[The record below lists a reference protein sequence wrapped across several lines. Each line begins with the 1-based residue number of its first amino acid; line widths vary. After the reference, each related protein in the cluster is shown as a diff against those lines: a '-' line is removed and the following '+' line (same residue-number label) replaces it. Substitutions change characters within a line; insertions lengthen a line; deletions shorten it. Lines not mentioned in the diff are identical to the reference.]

1 MTKEYCNQLKDFF
14 IAECDNLKIAP
25 ELRRYLIKNAF
36 GDSSFYTFLPLE
48 IYSICG
54 KREDGIKNVMQLS
67 VYSYLYLAAIL
78 YFDKIVDNK
87 SKKIEPREAA
97 TFLFEIKEYAI
108 RGLSALFRD
117 NPTFWNNFEDL
128 KAKMFASSFQLGDY
142 NQDED
147 SLIELLSEKSVLS
160 HLYIVAMQI
169 LTNADVCWSDIKNAI
184 DNFHK
189 GFQLLDD
196 YEDFIEDYQ
205 NNQLNYYSFLLK
217 SHTECPKRKVEFI
230 RKYLYVSGLFQNGLT
245 KSLTYFKQA
254 QALFS
259 ELGLIHLNLIT
270 TAEIQHVE
278 AEINHIELLLNKA
291 EKRSKLS
298 RKLLINN
305 NIHSSIGKSLSFLK
319 SNIDNYLYE
328 DFIPKNN
335 SFAITTTCFVM
346 AMLSEFYPEDEYLY
360 NIVMMLDSRYKADSH
375 FVDWNAESIGTLLMA
390 KHLLNLNIPQ
400 SQINDWTNYKQKDGG
415 FSRFK
420 TKEQFAPFNYF
431 RVSDCSGWLSSHKCV
446 SAISFFIANKLGLSL
461 LQKNLREYL
470 VHNQNDDGSISSYW
484 WNNSLYASSFAVLC
498 GIDSGAISYIKKM
511 QKDNG
516 MWTADGK
523 DSPFY
528 TALGL
533 KALMYAYQIKG
544 EDNLL
549 HSIQKGV
556 KWLLGQQYEDGSWCS
571 EYIFRIPSPQIH
583 EPNKVKKWYH
593 TSLGANLVLE
603 NYSRIYSTALIHNTL
618 CAYDRFL

>member
-14 IAECDNLKIAP
+14 ISECNNLKIAP
-25 ELRRYLIKNAF
+25 EIKRQLIKNAF
-36 GDSSFYTFLPLE
+36 GNSSFYTFLPLE

-54 KREDGIKNVMQLS
+54 KREDGIKIVMQLS

-78 YFDKIVDNK
+78 YFDKIIDNK
-87 SKKIEPREAA
+87 NIQIKPREAA

-108 RGLSALFRD
+108 RGLSALFQN
-117 NPTFWNNFEDL
+117 NPTFWNIFENL
-128 KAKMFASSFQLGDY
+128 KAKMFASSFQSDDY
-142 NQDED
+142 HQDED
-147 SLIELLSEKSVLS
+147 SLIELLCEKSILS
-160 HLYIVAMQI
+160 HLYIVALQI
-169 LTNADVCWSDIKNAI
+169 LTDANIRWSDIKNAI

-205 NNQLNYYSFLLK
+205 NNQLNYYSYLLK
-217 SHTECPKRKVEFI
+217 SHTECPKRNIEYI

-259 ELGLIHLNLIT
+259 ELGLYYLNLIT
-270 TAEIQHVE
+270 KAEIQHVE
-278 AEINHIELLLNKA
+278 TEINHIGLLLKKA
-291 EKRSKLS
+291 EKKSMLS
-298 RKLLINN
+298 QKLLINN
-305 NIHSSIGKSLSFLK
+305 NIHSSISKSLSFLK
-319 SNIDNYLYE
+319 NNINNNLYE
-328 DFIPKNN
+328 DFIPQNN
-335 SFAITTTCFVM
+335 SFKISTTCFVT
-346 AMLSEFYPEDEYLY
+346 AMLSEFYPEDEYLH
-360 NIVMMLDSRYKADSH
+360 NIVMMLDSNYKEDRH
-375 FVDWNAESIGTLLMA
+375 FVEWNAEAIGTMLMA
-390 KHLLNLNIPQ
+390 KHFLNLNIPQ
-400 SQINDWTNYKQKDGG
+400 SQINDWTGYQQKDGG
-415 FSRFK
+415 FSKFK

-446 SAISFFIANKLGLSL
+446 SAVSSYIVNKLKLSHM
-461 LQKNLREYL
+461 QKSLREYL
-470 VHNQNDDGSISSYW
+470 VHNQNEDGSISSYW
-484 WNNSLYASSFAVLC
+484 WTNNLYASSFAVLC
-498 GIDSGAISYIKKM
+498 GIDNGAISYIKMM

-516 MWTADGK
+516 AWTADGK
-523 DSPFY
+523 DSPFF

-544 EDNLL
+544 GSNLL

-556 KWLLGQQYEDGSWCS
+556 KWLLEQQYEDGSWCS
-571 EYIFRIPSPQIH
+571 EYILRIPSPQIH
-583 EPNKVKKWYH
+583 EPNEVKKWHH

-618 CAYDRFL
+618 SAYDRFL